1 MDIIIN
7 IVNRSRDT
15 LVRPD
20 FVLGHPR
27 STIRSVQ
34 IGAKTNLIK
43 IW

>member
-20 FVLGHPR
+20 FVPGHPR
-27 STIRSVQ
+27 STRSVQ

-43 IW
+43 VW